1 MLPGGHPGANF
12 FCKMQIPFRAARAS
26 SMPARHRIV
35 LTILILLALSALP
48 AYAQDEQQPGRTG
61 HAVNDEIQVYT
72 GEIAKV
78 GQWTLQFHNNYAING
93 RKEPDFEGGI
103 IPNRALNG
111 TPELAYGITPWW
123 EMGLYAPYAVDRNG
137 QFLSN
142 AAKIRQL
149 FVTPDAS
156 KRSFFYG
163 VNFEF
168 SYAMPRFSETRW
180 NIEIRPIIGFR
191 RGDYEFIINPI
202 VDVGFGENGGA
213 TLAPAAKFARKF
225 GENLALGVEY
235 YTGLGP
241 IQDIV
246 PFNEQQHNIYAVVD
260 FKIGRWDVNAGIGY
274 GLTGGSD
281 RVMAKMILGTDLNA
295 GVAGKSDDAPKMM
308 RRPSSSTSG
317 GLPRSAASLSESLL
331 ASGF

>member
-1 MLPGGHPGANF
+1 
-12 FCKMQIPFRAARAS
+12 MQ
-26 SMPARHRIV
+26 ARHRIV
-35 LTILILLALSALP
+35 LAILIALTLWAP
-48 AYAQDEQQPGRTG
+48 RAYAQNDQQAGGQNDQGPGRTG

-78 GQWTLQFHNNYAING
+78 GQWTIQFHNNYAING
-93 RKEPDFEGGI
+93 RNEPDFEGGI
-103 IPNRALNG
+103 IPNHALNG
-111 TPELAYGITPWW
+111 TPELAYGVTPWW

-142 AAKIRQL
+142 AFKIRQL

-168 SYAMPRFSETRW
+168 SYATPRFSQTRW
-180 NIEIRPIIGFR
+180 NLEIRPIIGFR
-191 RGDYEFIINPI
+191 SGDYELIINPI
-202 VDVGFGENGGA
+202 VDVGFGDSGDA
-213 TLAPAAKFARKF
+213 TFAPAAKVDRKF
-225 GENLALGVEY
+225 GQNLALGVEY

-241 IQDIV
+241 IRDIV
-246 PFNEQQHNIYAVVD
+246 PFNEQQHNIYAVAD

-281 RVMAKMILGTDLNA
+281 RVMAKLILGTDLNE
-295 GVAGKSDDAPKMM
+295 GVSGKSNEAPRMM
-308 RRPSSSTSG
+308 RRPTSSVSG
-317 GLPRSAASLSESLL
+317 GLPRSASSLSESLL

>member
-1 MLPGGHPGANF
+1 
-12 FCKMQIPFRAARAS
+12 MQ
-26 SMPARHRIV
+26 ARHRIV
-35 LTILILLALSALP
+35 LAILIALTLWAP
-48 AYAQDEQQPGRTG
+48 RAYAQNDQQAGGQNDQGPGRTG

-78 GQWTLQFHNNYAING
+78 GQWTIQFHNNYAING
-93 RKEPDFEGGI
+93 RNEPDFEGGI
-103 IPNRALNG
+103 IPNHALNG
-111 TPELAYGITPWW
+111 TPELAYGFTPWW

-142 AAKIRQL
+142 AFKIRQL

-168 SYAMPRFSETRW
+168 SYATPRFSQTRW
-180 NIEIRPIIGFR
+180 NLEIRPIIGFR
-191 RGDYEFIINPI
+191 SGDYELIINPI
-202 VDVGFGENGGA
+202 VDVGFGDNGDA
-213 TLAPAAKFARKF
+213 TFAPAAKFDRKF
-225 GENLALGVEY
+225 GQNLALGVEY

-241 IQDIV
+241 IRDIV
-246 PFNEQQHNIYAVVD
+246 PFNEQQHNIYAVAD

-281 RVMAKMILGTDLNA
+281 RVMAKLILGTDLNE
-295 GVAGKSDDAPKMM
+295 GVSGKSNEAPRMM
-308 RRPSSSTSG
+308 RRPASSVSG
-317 GLPRSAASLSESLL
+317 GLPRSASSLSESLL